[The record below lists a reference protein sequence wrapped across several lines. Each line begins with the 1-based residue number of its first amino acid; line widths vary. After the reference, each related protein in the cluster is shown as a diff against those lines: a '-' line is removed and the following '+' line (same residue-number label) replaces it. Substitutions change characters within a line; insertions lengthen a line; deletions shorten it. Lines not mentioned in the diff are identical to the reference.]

1 MKLRKPTKKEVV
13 LLVILQFLL
22 FALVGFVFN
31 VLTQAVAWSISIF
44 LVEWMAYWSIKFM
57 VDMAEYMK
65 AMMPAWPTA
74 ETEATTKKNNKRRRK
89 NKRRNK
95 K

>member
-1 MKLRKPTKKEVV
+1 M
-13 LLVILQFLL
+13 I
-22 FALVGFVFN
+22 
-31 VLTQAVAWSISIF
+31 
-44 LVEWMAYWSIKFM
+44 
-57 VDMAEYMK
+57 DMAEYMK

-74 ETEATTKKNNKRRRK
+74 ETEVTNKKNNNKRRRK